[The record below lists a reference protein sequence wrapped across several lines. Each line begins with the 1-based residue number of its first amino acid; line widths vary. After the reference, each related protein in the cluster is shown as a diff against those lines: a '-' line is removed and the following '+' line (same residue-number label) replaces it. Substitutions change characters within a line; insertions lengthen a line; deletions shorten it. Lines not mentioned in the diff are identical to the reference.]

1 MIAQQNEIHSDS
13 GTFPIGEHR
22 PIRVV
27 CIGAGYSGLMMA
39 IIAEQKMKNHNVSFQ
54 VYEMNQDLGGTWLVN
69 RYPGCQCDIPAHNYA
84 FSFAPNPA
92 WPNYYA
98 TSEQIHAY
106 MKDVAAKFGCEKHFA
121 YGHKVTSAIWSD
133 QLCKWNL
140 MVEANGQEFQDS
152 CDVLINAGGVLNNW
166 RWPSIS
172 GIERFRGKL
181 LHSADWDTTYDWS
194 GKNVAVIGIGSS
206 GIQILP
212 KVAKTAKH
220 VDFFVR
226 SPTWISPAPG
236 INEPTPEDPDVDDEY
251 NYAPHELE
259 RFKTD
264 PEYLRRHRVFLA
276 DKRIQNFKRS
286 VADSNVRDETDQ
298 LFRRTML
305 ARLGDSPK
313 GKEIASW
320 LLPKFPVGCR
330 RLTPGPGFLE
340 ALIQDN
346 VDSWW
351 DSIDEIT
358 ETGIKLKDGTHRD
371 LDAIFCATGFD
382 TTFRPRIPL
391 IGRNAVNLA
400 ERWAAE
406 EPEAYFSIA
415 VPDMPN
421 YFMFIGPNS
430 PISNGSLV
438 QAIQMTGIYIYKCIT
453 KLQTQGIKSMT
464 VSTQATKEYNI
475 YSQNWLSKTVWV
487 APCRSWYKRGTTDG
501 RVVAVYA
508 GSCFHFAEA
517 LRYPRWEDYDFEY
530 VTDAKLGLN
539 RFAWLGNGFS
549 RREMLGTSIGD
560 TQTLDFEEYWKLMIL
575 PEIYN

>member
-1 MIAQQNEIHSDS
+1 MIAQENDILSDS
-13 GTFPIGEHR
+13 STSPIGEHQ
-22 PIRVV
+22 PKRVV

-39 IIAEQKMKNHNVSFQ
+39 IIAEQKMKHHNVAFQ
-54 VYEMNQDLGGTWLVN
+54 VYEMNPDLGGTWLVN

-106 MKDVAAKFGCEKHFA
+106 MKDVAAKFGCESHFA
-121 YGHKVTSAIWSD
+121 YGHKVTSAVWSD
-133 QLCKWNL
+133 RACKWNL
-140 MVEANGQEFQDS
+140 TVKANGQEFQDS
-152 CDVLINAGGVLNNW
+152 CDVLINAGGVLKFEKPLDPEKQPLTSFSNW
-166 RWPSIS
+166 RWPAIP

-206 GIQILP
+206 GIQIVP

-236 INEPTPEDPDVDDEY
+236 INEPTPEDPDVDEEY

-259 RFKTD
+259 RFETD

-286 VADSNVRDETDQ
+286 MAGSKVQEETDQ
-298 LFRRTML
+298 VFRSTML
-305 ARLGDSPK
+305 ARLGESPK

-340 ALIQDN
+340 ALTQDN

-351 DSIDEIT
+351 DFIDEIT

-382 TTFRPRIPL
+382 TTFQPRFPL

-400 ERWAAE
+400 DRWASE
-406 EPEAYFSIA
+406 EPEAYFSIT

-421 YFMFIGPNS
+421 YFSEYLSIPA
-430 PISNGSLV
+430 LW
-438 QAIQMTGIYIYKCIT
+438 
-453 KLQTQGIKSMT
+453 KSEQELL
-464 VSTQATKEYNI
+464 STP
-475 YSQNWLSKTVWV
+475 SS
-487 APCRSWYKRGTTDG
+487 
-501 RVVAVYA
+501 
-508 GSCFHFAEA
+508 A
-517 LRYPRWEDYDFEY
+517 LRHRPAL
-530 VTDAKLGLN
+530 TMAQC
-539 RFAWLGNGFS
+539 S
-549 RREMLGTSIGD
+549 
-560 TQTLDFEEYWKLMIL
+560 
-575 PEIYN
+575 